1 MTPLVTPDDVKAL
14 YDELL
19 ELDEGGGSSNDFTH
33 AVDDWFVKHGYPTI
47 IYREKR

>member
-14 YDELL
+14 YDDLL
-19 ELDEGGGSSNDFTH
+19 ELDEGGGSSNDWTQV
-33 AVDDWFVKHGYPTI
+33 VDDWFVKHGYPTI

>member
-19 ELDEGGGSSNDFTH
+19 ELDESGGSSNDWGQV
-33 AVDDWFVKHGYPTI
+33 VDDWFVAHGYPTI
-47 IYREKR
+47 IYREQR

>member
-1 MTPLVTPDDVKAL
+1 MTPPVTPDDVKNL

-19 ELDEGGGSSNDFTH
+19 ELDDSGGSSNDWTQ

-47 IYREKR
+47 IYREK